1 MDTLHISIPSCDTKR
16 EGVHSQFLM
25 NFLTISNPNQLRVS
39 DAARLL
45 FNLTLREKKS
55 YFHPISSIPT
65 LNIMSRSSALP
76 SIFGPQWSATTIL
89 KTLQSQNCNQQKS
102 FKHFSFS
109 KAEKWTENS
118 ALDPFCFNTNFN
130 FNMREREKERERLF
144 QTFST

>member
-65 LNIMSRSSALP
+65 YKNHEPLLSSP
-76 SIFGPQWSATTIL
+76 EHFWSTVICHD
-89 KTLQSQNCNQQKS
+89 K
-102 FKHFSFS
+102 
-109 KAEKWTENS
+109 
-118 ALDPFCFNTNFN
+118 
-130 FNMREREKERERLF
+130 
-144 QTFST
+144 